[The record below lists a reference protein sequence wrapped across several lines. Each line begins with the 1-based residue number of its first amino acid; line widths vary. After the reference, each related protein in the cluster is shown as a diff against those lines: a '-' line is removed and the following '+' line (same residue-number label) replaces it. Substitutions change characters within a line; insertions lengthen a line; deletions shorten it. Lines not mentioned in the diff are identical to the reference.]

1 MDVIIER
8 CAGLDVHKQIVV
20 ASVRLPG
27 ENGKRMVVTETF
39 STMTQGLLALSDWL
53 SSHGVTHVAMESTG
67 VYWRPVY
74 SILEADYDVLL
85 VNARHVKNVP
95 GRKTDVRDSEWLAQL
110 LECGLLKSSFI
121 PPPPIRD
128 LRDLTRFRKVLIRER
143 AHHANRIAKTL
154 ELANI
159 KLGSVATDILGKTG
173 RAIIEALID
182 GHDDPAYL
190 AGLAQ
195 GLLKKKV
202 DVLREA
208 VTGKM
213 TPHYAFM
220 LKQQLGVVDDLA
232 ERIAEFDAHIE
243 ACMRPFDEA
252 YRCVLSMPGIAGR
265 AAEVILAE
273 IGTDMARFPTAEHLC
288 SWARVCPSNNESA
301 GKRRPVRTGKANSW
315 LRATL
320 NEVAWA
326 AVKTKSSYYRAL
338 YQRMKARQ
346 GPKKAIGAVQH
357 AMLKALWHMLSRSVT
372 HQDLGVDYF
381 ERGHVE
387 RISRHHV
394 NRLEKLGY
402 TVTIERAA

>member
-8 CAGLDVHKQIVV
+8 CAGLDVRKQIVV

-27 ENGKRMVVTETF
+27 ESGKRTVVTETF
-39 STMTQGLLALSDWL
+39 SQMTQGLLALSDWL
-53 SSHGVTHVAMESTG
+53 SSHGVTHAAMESTG

-110 LECGLLKSSFI
+110 LECGLLRSSLI

-143 AHHANRIAKTL
+143 AHHSNRIAKTL

-173 RAIIEALID
+173 HAIIEALID
-182 GHDDPAYL
+182 GHDAPAYL
-190 AGLAQ
+190 ASLAQ

-213 TPHYAFM
+213 TLHYAFM
-220 LKQQLGVVDDLA
+220 LKQQLGVV
-232 ERIAEFDAHIE
+232 
-243 ACMRPFDEA
+243 
-252 YRCVLSMPGIAGR
+252 
-265 AAEVILAE
+265 
-273 IGTDMARFPTAEHLC
+273 
-288 SWARVCPSNNESA
+288 
-301 GKRRPVRTGKANSW
+301 
-315 LRATL
+315 
-320 NEVAWA
+320 
-326 AVKTKSSYYRAL
+326 
-338 YQRMKARQ
+338 
-346 GPKKAIGAVQH
+346 H
-357 AMLKALWHMLSRSVT
+357 A
-372 HQDLGVDYF
+372 
-381 ERGHVE
+381 
-387 RISRHHV
+387 
-394 NRLEKLGY
+394 
-402 TVTIERAA
+402 